1 MSDPGSGSVV
11 FDRAAEFYDQ
21 SRAISNDAMAQTIA
35 RLSRE
40 LAGRGR
46 CLEVGVGTGLVALPL
61 HDAGVPLAGI
71 DLSAP
76 MLGRLLHKAGGAPPF
91 PLVRG
96 DATRMP
102 FIDGVFGAAYLRWVL
117 HLIPTWRTALAEMV
131 RVVRH
136 KGVVLVSVG
145 AAGNGASGEIRQW
158 FAARTGVS
166 SDPVGLDWGDVGSL
180 DAAMADLG
188 AGLRM
193 LEPIHE
199 EAEERLDE
207 FIDEIEANR
216 YSWTWP
222 VDEEVRLD
230 AARDLRVWAAERFGP
245 LDMPR
250 GEAPITI
257 WRAYDLP

>member
-1 MSDPGSGSVV
+1 MSDPGSGSVA

-21 SRAISNDAMAQTIA
+21 SRAISEEAMAQTIA
-35 RLSRE
+35 RLSKE

-61 HDAGVPLAGI
+61 HEAGIPLAGI

-102 FIDGVFGAAYLRWVL
+102 FRDAVFGAGYLRWVL
-117 HLIPTWRTALAEMV
+117 HLIPAWWTALAEMA
-131 RVVRH
+131 RVVKPR
-136 KGVVLVSVG
+136 GVVLVSVG
-145 AAGNGASGEIRQW
+145 GYGSIEGEIRHR
-158 FAARTGVS
+158 FSERTGVS
-166 SDPVGLDWGDVGSL
+166 TDPVGLNWGDTDAL
-180 DAAMADLG
+180 DAVMEELG
-188 AGLRM
+188 GRLRA
-193 LEPIHE
+193 LEPIRE
-199 EAEERLDE
+199 EVEEKLGE
-207 FIDEIEANR
+207 FLDEIEANR

-222 VDEEVRLD
+222 VDEQVRLD
-230 AARDLRVWAAERFGP
+230 AVRELRPWAAERYGA
-245 LDMPR
+245 LDVLR
-250 GEAPITI
+250 RESYATV

>member
-21 SRAISNDAMAQTIA
+21 SRAVSDEAMAQTVA
-35 RLSRE
+35 RLRTE
-40 LAGRGR
+40 LAGRER

-61 HDAGVPLAGI
+61 HAAGIPLAGI
-71 DLSAP
+71 DLSAA
-76 MLGRLLHKAGGAPPF
+76 MLGRLLHKAGGMPPF

-102 FIDGVFGAAYLRWVL
+102 FSDGVFGAAHLRWVL
-117 HLIPTWRTALAEMV
+117 HLIPGWRIALAEMV
-131 RVVRH
+131 RVVRPG
-136 KGVVLVSVG
+136 GVVLVCLG
-145 AAGNGASGEIRQW
+145 AYDSIEGEIRKR
-158 FAARTGVS
+158 FADRTGASV
-166 SDPVGLDWGDVGSL
+166 DPIGLAWGDTDAL

-188 AGLRM
+188 GRVRT
-193 LEPIHE
+193 LEPVDE
-199 EAEERLDE
+199 ETEERLDE

-222 VDEEVRLD
+222 IEEEVRLGG
-230 AARDLRVWAAERFGP
+230 ARDLRVWAADRFGA
-245 LDMPR
+245 LDVPR
-250 GEAPITI
+250 RATHTTV

>member
-21 SRAISNDAMAQTIA
+21 SRAISEDAMALTIA
-35 RLSRE
+35 RLSKE
-40 LAGRGR
+40 LDGRGR

-61 HDAGVPLAGI
+61 HEAGIPLAGI

-76 MLGRLLHKAGGAPPF
+76 MLGRLLHKAGGRPPF

-102 FIDGVFGAAYLRWVL
+102 FRDHVFGGAYLRWVL
-117 HLIPTWRTALAEMV
+117 HLIPTWRAALAEIA
-131 RVVRH
+131 RVV
-136 KGVVLVSVG
+136 KPGGVVLVSVG
-145 AAGNGASGEIRQW
+145 GYGSVEGEIRRR
-158 FAARTGVS
+158 FAERTGVS
-166 SDPVGLDWGDVGSL
+166 TDPVGLDWGDTDAL

-188 AGLRM
+188 GRM
-193 LEPIHE
+193 RTLEPMHEEHE
-199 EAEERLDE
+199 EALGRFL
-207 FIDEIEANR
+207 DEIEANR

-222 VDEEVRLD
+222 VDEQVRLD
-230 AARDLRVWAAERFGP
+230 AVGELRPWATERFGP
-245 LDMPR
+245 LDVPR
-250 GEAPITI
+250 SETLTTV